1 MLKAGIFLDIENLM
15 RNGGWGI
22 RYDVLKDLVVA
33 QGAIVLRAN
42 AYMAWDEEREKTD
55 QAISRAKGSYRGA
68 IRRNG
73 FHLVLKEVRR
83 YRDAEGAEV
92 VKANS
97 DLDLAVDAILQ
108 SENLDYVLLGTGDG
122 DFIRV
127 VRALQNHGKRVDL
140 LSFWNTN
147 RELRREVDN
156 HFNGF
161 LIPGLVRSDEVDPNR
176 SRGTFRSMEE
186 EKGYGFLSF
195 RAGLGPGQIRDD
207 VFLHISDFTRDG
219 TKVSNAEFAAL
230 RERQA
235 IVEFDLGMEEGRPR
249 ARNAREME
257 GRPVRSRPQSV
268 LNPPPAERPVAG

>member
-22 RYDVLKDLVVA
+22 RYDVLKELVVA

-55 QAISRAKGSYRGA
+55 PAISRAKGGYRSA

-108 SENLDYVLLGTGDG
+108 SESLDYVLLGTGDG

-186 EKGYGFLSF
+186 EK
-195 RAGLGPGQIRDD
+195 
-207 VFLHISDFTRDG
+207 
-219 TKVSNAEFAAL
+219 
-230 RERQA
+230 
-235 IVEFDLGMEEGRPR
+235 
-249 ARNAREME
+249 
-257 GRPVRSRPQSV
+257 
-268 LNPPPAERPVAG
+268 